1 MGATWGPQ
9 HVDGH
14 DSLNDDHDDT
24 QMINVFLLESES
36 LEGTA
41 LILARFDWD
50 PGLLTMKKKKYNY
63 YFGYMA
69 LIIPYHG
76 RGRYNR
82 GYNFINQFFLD
93 FDGFR

>member
-14 DSLNDDHDDT
+14 DSLNDNHDDT

-50 PGLLTMKKKKYNY
+50 PGLLTMKRK
-63 YFGYMA
+63 
-69 LIIPYHG
+69 
-76 RGRYNR
+76 
-82 GYNFINQFFLD
+82 QD
-93 FDGFR
+93 C

>member
-14 DSLNDDHDDT
+14 DSLNDDHIEKKRLFFSMDDHDDT

-50 PGLLTMKKKKYNY
+50 PGLLTMKKKKLQLLFWLY
-63 YFGYMA
+63 G
-69 LIIPYHG
+69 
-76 RGRYNR
+76 
-82 GYNFINQFFLD
+82 LD
-93 FDGFR
+93 HTLPWQGKV